1 MTSYPTT
8 SRGFSLIELSIVLV
22 IVGLVIAGMLVPL
35 SAQIDQKN
43 YNETQKAMIE
53 IRDGLIGYA
62 SSNGYLPCP
71 DTTGD
76 GLEDRDSSTGA
87 CLANPAEGN
96 LPWADLGMGKQ
107 DAWGQKF
114 RYRVM
119 KDFANSA
126 TRFTLASAGSSA
138 SLMTIADTSGV
149 TLALRVPAVIVSKGK
164 SGAGAGANE
173 LENSD
178 NDDSF
183 VSDVPS
189 AVAGNEFDDIVV
201 WVPSTLLFSRMISA
215 GKLP

>member
-1 MTSYPTT
+1 MMSYPAS

-43 YNETQKAMIE
+43 YNDTQKAMVE
-53 IRDGLIGYA
+53 LRDGLIGYA

-71 DTTGD
+71 DISGD
-76 GLEDRDSSTGA
+76 GVEDRNASSGD
-87 CLANPAEGN
+87 CLADPAEGN

-107 DAWGQKF
+107 DAWGQKYQ
-114 RYRVM
+114 YRVNNA
-119 KDFANSA
+119 FANST
-126 TRFTLASAGSSA
+126 TRFTLATSPS
-138 SLMTIADTSGV
+138 MTITDTSGV

-164 SGAGAGANE
+164 AGAGVGVNE
-173 LENSD
+173 QENSD
-178 NDDSF
+178 KDDNF

-189 AVAGNEFDDIVV
+189 AVAGNEFDDIVL
-201 WVPSTLLFSRMISA
+201 WVPSTLLFNRMLAA

>member
-1 MTSYPTT
+1 MMSYPTT

-43 YNETQKAMIE
+43 YNETQKAMVE
-53 IRDGLIGYA
+53 LRDGLIGYA

-71 DTTGD
+71 DITGD
-76 GLEDRDSSTGA
+76 GQEDRDGTGA
-87 CLANPAEGN
+87 CVADPAEGN

-107 DAWGQKF
+107 DAWGRKF
-114 RYRVM
+114 QYRVM

-138 SLMTIADTSGV
+138 TLMTISDTTGV

-164 SGAGAGANE
+164 SGAGAGVNE
-173 LENSD
+173 QENSD
-178 NDDSF
+178 KDDSF

-201 WVPSTLLFSRMISA
+201 WVPSTLLFNRMLSA

>member
-1 MTSYPTT
+1 MTSYQHA

-43 YNETQKAMIE
+43 YNETQKAMLE
-53 IRDGLIGYA
+53 LRDGLIGYA

-76 GLEDRDSSTGA
+76 GLEDRNASGGCVVD
-87 CLANPAEGN
+87 PAEGN
-96 LPWADLGMGKQ
+96 FPWADLGMGRQ
-107 DAWGQKF
+107 DAWGQKYQ
-114 RYRVM
+114 YRVTNE
-119 KDFANSA
+119 FANSV
-126 TRFTLASAGSSA
+126 TKPTLSTTPS
-138 SLMTIADTSGV
+138 MTITDTSGV

-173 LENSD
+173 QENSD
-178 NDDSF
+178 KDEYF
-183 VSDVPS
+183 VSDTPS

-201 WVPSTLLFSRMISA
+201 WVPSTLLFNRMLSA

>member
-1 MTSYPTT
+1 M
-8 SRGFSLIELSIVLV
+8 IELSIVLV

-43 YNETQKAMIE
+43 YNETQRAMAE
-53 IRDGLIGYA
+53 LRDGLIGYA

-76 GLEDRDSSTGA
+76 GREDRDGTGA
-87 CLANPAEGN
+87 CVVDPAEGN

-107 DAWGQKF
+107 DAWGQKY
-114 RYRVM
+114 RYRVTNG
-119 KDFANSA
+119 FANSV
-126 TRFTLASAGSSA
+126 TKFTLSTTPS
-138 SLMTIADTSGV
+138 MTITDTSGV

-164 SGAGAGANE
+164 SGAGAGVNE
-173 LENSD
+173 QENTD
-178 NDDSF
+178 NDDNL

-201 WVPSTLLFSRMISA
+201 WVPSTLLLNRMLSA

>member
-1 MTSYPTT
+1 MMSYPTT

-43 YNETQKAMIE
+43 YNETQKAMVE
-53 IRDGLIGYA
+53 LRDGLIGYA

-76 GLEDRDSSTGA
+76 GVEDRDTGTGA
-87 CLANPAEGN
+87 CLADPAEGN
-96 LPWADLGMGKQ
+96 LPWANLGMGKQ
-107 DAWGQKF
+107 DAWGQKYQ
-114 RYRVM
+114 YRVTNG
-119 KDFANSA
+119 FANSV
-126 TRFTLASAGSSA
+126 TKFTLSTGPS
-138 SLMTIADTSGV
+138 MTITDTSGV

-164 SGAGAGANE
+164 SGAGAGVNE
-173 LENSD
+173 QENSD
-178 NDDSF
+178 KDDSF

-201 WVPSTLLFSRMISA
+201 WVPSTLLFNRMLTA

>member
-1 MTSYPTT
+1 MTSHRIS

-43 YNETQKAMIE
+43 YNETQRAMAE
-53 IRDGLIGYA
+53 LRDGLIGYA

-76 GLEDRDSSTGA
+76 GREDRDGTGA
-87 CLANPAEGN
+87 CVVDPAEGN

-107 DAWGQKF
+107 DAWGQKY
-114 RYRVM
+114 RYRVTNG
-119 KDFANSA
+119 FANSV
-126 TRFTLASAGSSA
+126 TKFTLSTTPS
-138 SLMTIADTSGV
+138 MTITDTSGV

-164 SGAGAGANE
+164 SGAGAGVNE
-173 LENSD
+173 QENTD
-178 NDDSF
+178 NDDNL

-201 WVPSTLLFSRMISA
+201 WVPSTLLLNRMLSA

>member
-1 MTSYPTT
+1 MMSYPTT

-43 YNETQKAMIE
+43 YNETQKAMVE
-53 IRDGLIGYA
+53 LRDGLIGYA
-62 SSNGYLPCP
+62 SSNGYLPCR
-71 DTTGD
+71 DITGD
-76 GLEDRDSSTGA
+76 GQED
-87 CLANPAEGN
+87 PAEGN

-107 DAWGQKF
+107 DAWGRKF
-114 RYRVM
+114 QYRVM

-138 SLMTIADTSGV
+138 TLMTISDTTGV

-164 SGAGAGANE
+164 SGAGAGVNE
-173 LENSD
+173 QENSD
-178 NDDSF
+178 KDDSF

-201 WVPSTLLFSRMISA
+201 WVPSTLLFNRMLSA

>member
-1 MTSYPTT
+1 MTSYRIS

-43 YNETQKAMIE
+43 YNETQRAMAE
-53 IRDGLIGYA
+53 LRDGLIGYA

-76 GLEDRDSSTGA
+76 GREDRDGTGA
-87 CLANPAEGN
+87 CVVDPAEGN
-96 LPWADLGMGKQ
+96 LPWVDLGMGKQ
-107 DAWGQKF
+107 DAWGQKYQ
-114 RYRVM
+114 YRVA
-119 KDFANSA
+119 KDFANSGSRI
-126 TRFTLASAGSSA
+126 TFASAASSTF
-138 SLMTIADTSGV
+138 LMTINDSSG
-149 TLALRVPAVIVSKGK
+149 TNLALRVPAVIVSKGK

-173 LENSD
+173 QENSD
-178 NDDSF
+178 KDEYF
-183 VSDVPS
+183 VSDTPS

-201 WVPSTLLFSRMISA
+201 WVPSTLLLNRMLSA

>member
-1 MTSYPTT
+1 M
-8 SRGFSLIELSIVLV
+8 IELSIVLV

-35 SAQIDQKN
+35 SAQMDQKN
-43 YNETQKAMIE
+43 YNETQKAMAE
-53 IRDGLIGYA
+53 LRDGLIGYA

-71 DTTGD
+71 DITGE
-76 GLEDRDSSTGA
+76 GLEDRDSTTGA

-107 DAWGQKF
+107 DAWGRKYQ
-114 RYRVM
+114 YRVM
-119 KDFANSA
+119 KDFANSV
-126 TRFTLASAGSSA
+126 TRFTLASAGNSTL
-138 SLMTIADTSGV
+138 LMSISDTSGV

-164 SGAGAGANE
+164 SGAGTGVNE
-173 LENSD
+173 QENSD
-178 NDDSF
+178 GDDNF

-201 WVPSTLLFSRMISA
+201 WVPSTLLFNRMLSA